1 MRQTARVTTAPAQP
15 PRDRALGRGLDALI
29 PSAGVSPA
37 NVATA
42 LVALLRTVEV
52 PAGLL
57 EAAAAALDA
66 AVAGP
71 LDERGRKSAAAVTEL
86 LRKAVDEAAG

>member
-1 MRQTARVTTAPAQP
+1 MTTAPAQP
-15 PRDRALGRGLDALI
+15 PRDRALGRGLEALI
-29 PSAGVSPA
+29 PSSSASSA
-37 NVATA
+37 DVATA

-52 PAGLL
+52 PTGLL

-71 LDERGRKSAAAVTEL
+71 LDDRGRESAAAVTEL
-86 LRKAVDEAAG
+86 LRKAVDEAPGC